1 MKHMKTALVTLMFCL
16 CIENSSAVEFE
27 KMGQA
32 IAKALGTT
40 KAFKSTVEVQGE
52 AATVYYSKGRGG
64 QPERVAVVQKGIYEP
79 NCTHTWVVGLDA
91 RSAKVEGIRVVEMSC
106 PHAFPTKK
114 STFLSQYVGR
124 GPASVKK
131 LSGEVHTVA
140 KATGSSELTTTAV
153 KKAILATKQFAKGF

>member
-1 MKHMKTALVTLMFCL
+1 MFCL

-32 IAKALGTT
+32 IAKSLGTT
-40 KAFKSTVEVQGE
+40 KAFKSTVEVEGE
-52 AATVYYSKGRGG
+52 AATVYYSKDGSG
-64 QPERVAVVQKGIYEP
+64 QPKKVAVVQKGIYEP

-114 STFLSQYVGR
+114 SSF
-124 GPASVKK
+124 SV
-131 LSGEVHTVA
+131 STWA
-140 KATGSSELTTTAV
+140 AV
-153 KKAILATKQFAKGF
+153 QRV